1 MGSISHFFPLIFVL
15 VIAVAGLYW
24 QYSRSRTLLEGWALQ
39 NDFELLSSDYRY
51 LRKGP
56 FTWTSSRN
64 QTVYYVT
71 VGDKQNQVR
80 SGWVRC
86 GGWWVGLYSGE
97 TEVAWDEKQN

>member
-1 MGSISHFFPLIFVL
+1 MDSISKFFPLIFVL

-24 QYSRSRTLLEGWALQ
+24 QYSRSRTLLERWAMQ

-64 QTVYYVT
+64 QTVYFVT
-71 VGDKQNQVR
+71 VRDKQNQVR

-86 GGWWVGLYSGE
+86 GGWWVGLYSDK
-97 TEVAWDEKQN
+97 TEVAWDDQRN